1 MILDCTFGPI
11 FGTAGGS
18 AQMSLSLSKWSDSLA
33 FWNDLKVIIVVQ
45 QLRSALLC
53 PFRCD
58 TAIMF
63 MK

>member
-1 MILDCTFGPI
+1 
-11 FGTAGGS
+11 
-18 AQMSLSLSKWSDSLA
+18 MSLSLSKLSDSLA

-53 PFRCD
+53 PIRCD
-58 TAIMF
+58 KVIMF